1 MSLSSAAQ
9 LADNRRGI
17 LCMAGAMACFIIND
31 AFVKF
36 VSRTVPI
43 GQTIFI
49 RSVLVT
55 LIVLA
60 VVRAVDATGRI
71 GEAFEPRVALRGVID
86 GSATMLYLVSLVHL
100 PLANATA
107 INLAAPL
114 FMTLFAVLFL
124 AEKVGASRWL
134 AILGGFTGVI
144 LVIQPRAEGFNI
156 YALVCLSATLLHAVR
171 DLMTRRIASGIPSI
185 LITLA
190 SALAASVL
198 SGIFVLAQGWQAF
211 GAFEALLMTCSA
223 FFVAGGFYL
232 IIASMR
238 QGEIAVISPFRYSGL
253 IVALILGY
261 FVWGDVPNTLAW
273 CGITLLIG
281 SGIWVLQGER
291 SRHQAATGPG

>member
-1 MSLSSAAQ
+1 MS
-9 LADNRRGI
+9 
-17 LCMAGAMACFIIND
+17 GAMACVIIND
-31 AFVKF
+31 ACVKF

-60 VVRAVDATGRI
+60 VVRAVGATGRN

-144 LVIQPRAEGFNI
+144 LVIQPRAEGLNV

-171 DLMTRRIASGIPSI
+171 DLMTRRIASDIPSI
-185 LITLA
+185 LITLV
-190 SALAASVL
+190 SAVAASVL
-198 SGIFVLAQGWQAF
+198 SGLFALAQGWQAF
-211 GAFEALLMTCSA
+211 GLFEAFLMTCAA
-223 FFVAGGFYL
+223 FFVSGGFYL

-238 QGEIAVISPFRYSGL
+238 QGEIAVIAPFRYSGL

-261 FVWGDVPNTLAW
+261 LIWGDVPNALAW
-273 CGITLLIG
+273 CGIVLLIA
-281 SGIWVLQGER
+281 SGIWILQGER
-291 SRHQAATGPG
+291 SRRRAAAQL